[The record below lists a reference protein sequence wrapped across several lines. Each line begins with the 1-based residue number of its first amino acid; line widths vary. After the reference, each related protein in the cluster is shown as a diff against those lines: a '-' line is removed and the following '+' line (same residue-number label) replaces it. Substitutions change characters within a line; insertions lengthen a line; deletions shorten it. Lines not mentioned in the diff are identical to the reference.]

1 MRMGAEIDL
10 TETYRY
16 SLWRE
21 WSLDAP
27 RISFIMLN
35 PSTAD
40 AVVNDPT
47 IRRCISFAQ
56 SWGYGS
62 LEVVNLFAYRATN
75 PHTLSRVA
83 NPIGPEN
90 DRYLLAAR
98 QRAQTVILAWGNW
111 GTLQSRNQ
119 AVISLLSQQDIYCLG
134 ITQAGHPRHPLY
146 IQGSTT
152 PVPFQKSMLKSENIQ
167 LDQVYKRP

>member
-1 MRMGAEIDL
+1 MGAEIDL
-10 TETYRY
+10 AGTYRY

-21 WSLDAP
+21 WNLDAP
-27 RISFIMLN
+27 RISFVMLN

-40 AVVNDPT
+40 ATANDPT

-75 PHTLSRVA
+75 PNTLLRA
-83 NPIGPEN
+83 ADPIGPEN
-90 DRYLLAAR
+90 DRHLLAAS

-111 GTLQSRNQ
+111 GTLHSRNR
-119 AVISLLSQQDIYCLG
+119 AIISLLSVQKNIYCLG
-134 ITQAGHPRHPLY
+134 RTQAGHPRHPLY
-146 IQGSTT
+146 VKGNMT
-152 PVPFQKSMLKSENIQ
+152 PVPCEQSVLKS
-167 LDQVYKRP
+167 